1 MKLGIVVNPVAGLGG
16 PAALKGSDGANTV
29 QTARDR
35 GVQSQTGARIEIM
48 WSELMRQ
55 LPASGLT
62 DFQLVCAKGEMGSA
76 HFKSRANTVL
86 LELDIPPRTT
96 ALHTKR
102 IATAL
107 EAHGVDL
114 LLFAGGDGTAR
125 DVHDSVSAT
134 QVVLGLPCGVKM
146 HSGVFANNPKSA
158 GRILSAMIKGELV
171 SVATAEVRDI
181 DEEAFRDGVV
191 KAQHY
196 GELLVPE
203 EIRYM
208 QQVKSGGVEV
218 EEIVIEEIAADVVDK
233 LDGDV
238 TYFIGSGS
246 TTARVMNQLGLDNT
260 LLGVDV
266 IRAGELII
274 KDAHEQQLFELS
286 RTETCHAVITV
297 IGGQGH
303 IFGRGNQQFSPRV
316 IRAIGRSNFT
326 IIATKTKLEN
336 LVRLHVD
343 TGDAE
348 LDEVFDGFIRVTT
361 GYDDAVLCPVS
372 AC

>member
-1 MKLGIVVNPVAGLGG
+1 MKLGIVVNPLAGLGG

-29 QTARDR
+29 QTARAR
-35 GVQSQTGARIEIM
+35 GVQSQIANRIEIM
-48 WSELMRQ
+48 WAELMLQ
-55 LPASGLT
+55 LTAFGLA
-62 DFQLVCAKGEMGSA
+62 DCQIVCAEGDMGSA
-76 HFKSRANTVL
+76 YFKTHTNQVL
-86 LELDIPPRTT
+86 LELEIPSTTT
-96 ALHTKR
+96 ASDTQR
-102 IATAL
+102 IAAAL
-107 EAHGVDL
+107 EAHGVDV
-114 LLFAGGDGTAR
+114 LLFVGGDGTAR
-125 DVHDSVSAT
+125 DVHDAVSAT

-158 GRILSAMIKGELV
+158 GRVLSSMIKGELV

-181 DEEAFRDGVV
+181 DEQAFRDGVV
-191 KAQHY
+191 KARHY

-218 EEIVIEEIAADVVDK
+218 EAIVIEEIAADVVDK
-233 LDGDV
+233 LDSET

-246 TTARVMNQLGLDNT
+246 TTARIMNQLGLDNT

-266 IRAGELII
+266 IRAGEVII

-286 RTETCHAVITV
+286 RTEACHAVITV

-326 IIATKTKLEN
+326 LIATKTKLEN

-348 LDEVFDGFIRVTT
+348 LDEAFDGFIKVTT